1 MADYSGASKIYTI
14 IVSCGTAIATSTH
27 VALKLKEILAED
39 GIQIH
44 TIQCR
49 VPEVPDYADQA
60 DMIVTTAQVPFDLN
74 IPIIN
79 GLPFLT
85 GVGIKEVIKEI
96 VTKLKDGEK
105 KP

>member
-1 MADYSGASKIYTI
+1 MADYSGPSKIYTI
-14 IVSCGTAIATSTH
+14 VVSCGTAIATSTH
-27 VALKLKEILAED
+27 VALKLKEMLAE
-39 GIQIH
+39 GGVQIH

-49 VPEVPDYADQA
+49 VPEVPDYAEQA
-60 DMIVTTAQVPFDLN
+60 DMVVTTAQVPFDLN

-85 GVGIKEVIKEI
+85 GVGIEEVIKEI
-96 VTKLKDGEK
+96 IVTLKDGEK

>member
-1 MADYSGASKIYTI
+1 MTNKTYTI

-27 VALKLKEILAED
+27 VALKLKEMLQAR
-39 GIQIH
+39 GLSIH

-60 DMIVTTAQVPFDLN
+60 DMVVTTAQVPFDLK

-85 GVGIKEVIKEI
+85 GVGIKEVINSIEKNLTE
-96 VTKLKDGEK
+96 GEENQ
-105 KP
+105 

>member
-1 MADYSGASKIYTI
+1 MVPNSALKTYTI

-27 VALKLKEILAED
+27 VAIKLKELLGER
-39 GIQIH
+39 GLTIH

-60 DMIVTTAQVPFDLN
+60 DMVVTTAQVPFDLT

-85 GVGIKEVIKEI
+85 GLGIKEVIDDIENKLTHGEEI
-96 VTKLKDGEK
+96 Q
-105 KP
+105 